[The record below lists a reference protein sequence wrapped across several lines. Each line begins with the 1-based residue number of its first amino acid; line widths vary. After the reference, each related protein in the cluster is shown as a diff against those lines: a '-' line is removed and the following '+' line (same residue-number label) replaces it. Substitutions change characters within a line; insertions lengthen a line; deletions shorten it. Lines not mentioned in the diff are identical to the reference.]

1 MNLPDDW
8 EALAIPPHESWMD
21 DALCAQIG
29 GGLWDSPDNDGPGAN
44 YSKDAR
50 KVCRRCPVMD
60 PCALYGVAH
69 AELEGMWGGMSPR
82 QRVAIRRV
90 AGA

>member
-8 EALAIPPHESWMD
+8 EARAIPPHESWMD

-29 GGLWDSPDNDGPGAN
+29 GGLWDSPDTDVRGGTS
-44 YSKDAR
+44 YRVAR
-50 KVCRRCPVMD
+50 RVCLTCPVVD
-60 PCALYGVAH
+60 PCALYGVAF
-69 AELEGMWGGMSPR
+69 ETEGMWGGLSPMERAALR
-82 QRVAIRRV
+82 QG